1 MSCFKGSVTRQ
12 FTPFGSL
19 DNRLKQLKY
28 MNHFSKLFDISADMA
43 MHFFPDE
50 QYRGALQLQHDGRQ
64 GRHFCF
70 YIGDQYR
77 GALNEV

>member
-1 MSCFKGSVTRQ
+1 
-12 FTPFGSL
+12 
-19 DNRLKQLKY
+19 

-64 GRHFCF
+64 GRPGQALLFL
-70 YIGDQYR
+70 GDQYR
-77 GALNEV
+77 RALNEV